1 MKPIHKKIVID
12 ESMRP
17 VAVLID
23 YQDWQAIEKIIA
35 AHEQQNPAS
44 TLTEFAGTIQ
54 LTTDPLEYQQQTRDG
69 WL

>member
-1 MKPIHKKIVID
+1 MKPIQKKIVTD

-35 AHEQQNPAS
+35 AHEQQNPAA
-44 TLTEFAGTIQ
+44 TLAEFAGTIQ
-54 LTTDPLEYQQQTRDG
+54 LTTDPLEYQQQIRDE
-69 WL
+69 WS

>member
-1 MKPIHKKIVID
+1 MKPIQKRIVTD

-35 AHEQQNPAS
+35 AHEQQNSAS
-44 TLTEFAGTIQ
+44 TLAEFAGTIQ
-54 LTTDPLEYQQQTRDG
+54 LTIDPLEYQQQIRDE
-69 WL
+69 WS